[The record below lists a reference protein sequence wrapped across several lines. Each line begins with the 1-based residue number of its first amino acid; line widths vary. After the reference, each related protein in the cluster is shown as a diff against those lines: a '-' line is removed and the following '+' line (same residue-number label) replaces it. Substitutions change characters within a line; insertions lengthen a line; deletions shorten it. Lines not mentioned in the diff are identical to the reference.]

1 MNDQKRILLAGIGQ
15 SLRGDDAAG
24 LAAVRYWQ
32 EHFPE
37 TASHPRLRVEYLE
50 TPGLNLLE
58 LLQAAHSAILV
69 DAMQGGG
76 APWRKLTGQELVSFT
91 PDSRSA
97 HGWGVAETL
106 QLGYQLYP
114 TLQEMHLVLIGIE
127 GYDFTLGRPLSP
139 QTQATLPAV
148 ARLIQEEVLLLL
160 SG

>member
-1 MNDQKRILLAGIGQ
+1 MSAQKPILVAGIGQ

-24 LAAVRYWQ
+24 LAAVRYWE

-37 TASHPRLRVEYLE
+37 TAHHPRLRVEYLE

-58 LLQAAHSAILV
+58 LLQAVHSAILV
-69 DAMQGGG
+69 DAMQGGDT
-76 APWRKLTGQELVSFT
+76 PLRKLTGQELVSFT

-114 TLQEMHLVLIGIE
+114 NLQEMPLVLIGIE
-127 GYDFTLGRPLSP
+127 AHDFTLGSPLSP
-139 QTQATLPAV
+139 QTQATLPEV

>member
-1 MNDQKRILLAGIGQ
+1 MNDQRRILVAGIGQ

-32 EHFPE
+32 EHFPQ

-50 TPGLNLLE
+50 TPGLSLLE
-58 LLQAAHSAILV
+58 ILQSVHSAVLV

-76 APWRKLTGQELVSFT
+76 APLRKLTGQELVSFT

-106 QLGYQLYP
+106 QLGYRLYP
-114 TLQEMHLVLIGIE
+114 TLQEMRLVLIGIE
-127 GYDFTLGRPLSP
+127 AYNFTLGHPLSP
-139 QTQATLPAV
+139 QTQATLPEV